1 MEGAG
6 GFWGGNG
13 GYNATDGHYERRERL
28 YAIKGHTKGST
39 MCVRC
44 SVRRAI
50 LDQGGG
56 GEIDFKGLVNY
67 IPKLRHD

>member
-1 MEGAG
+1 MPVMEGAEG
-6 GFWGGNG
+6 HGSPFWGVKG

-50 LDQGGG
+50 LDQGG
-56 GEIDFKGLVNY
+56 EISKA
-67 IPKLRHD
+67 